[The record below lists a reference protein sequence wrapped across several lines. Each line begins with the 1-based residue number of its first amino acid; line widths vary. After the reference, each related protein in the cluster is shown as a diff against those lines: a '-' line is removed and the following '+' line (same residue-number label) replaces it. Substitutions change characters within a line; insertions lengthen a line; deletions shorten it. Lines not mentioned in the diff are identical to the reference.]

1 MRYNCEGAVC
11 TDKEGTGGQMT
22 AIRGLAEIVLA
33 VPDLDRALAF
43 YEGVLGLERSS
54 AGCSCA
60 GDVDAKRVG
69 TCSILCRDEV
79 R

>member
-1 MRYNCEGAVC
+1 
-11 TDKEGTGGQMT
+11 MT

-33 VPDLDRALAF
+33 VHDLDRALAF

-54 AGCSCA
+54 ARCSGA
-60 GDVDAKRVG
+60 GDGDVKHVG